1 MKLKSRG
8 RKIGQA
14 GNCHEQ
20 GVITHGCCHRPR
32 EASGMSQTM
41 GRGQCQAGSSAQ
53 DGPVG
58 MHKPSHTHTHRCSM
72 GQGHIFT
79 PGGRRRALV
88 HSLSC
93 LVLPIPL
100 QELPALCASPANSTH

>member
-20 GVITHGCCHRPR
+20 GVITHGCCQRPR
-32 EASGMSQTM
+32 EASGMSQIM
-41 GRGQCQAGSSAQ
+41 GRGRCQAGSSAQ

-58 MHKPSHTHTHRCSM
+58 MHKPSHTCTRMLDESGPHFHS
-72 GQGHIFT
+72 
-79 PGGRRRALV
+79 RRQKEGSGA
-88 HSLSC
+88 
-93 LVLPIPL
+93 
-100 QELPALCASPANSTH
+100 